1 MALLSHRIDEP
12 ERLRSSRVDGLS
24 GQHELHRLNRVDQ
37 AGETHGA
44 AETGVKAEHDLRKA
58 EPRAFDCDSGLAG
71 ERNFEPTAQ
80 AEAMDHRDGWNFERL
95 EPIDHRMRPSDR
107 GFDRSRIGCAAKFV
121 DVCS

>member
-58 EPRAFDCDSGLAG
+58 EPRAFDCDSGLARA
-71 ERNFEPTAQ
+71 RNFEPTAQ
-80 AEAMDHRDGWNFERL
+80 AEAMDHRDGRIL
-95 EPIDHRMRPSDR
+95 EPLALIAHRVPPSA
-107 GFDRSRIGCAAKFV
+107 RS
-121 DVCS
+121 S